1 MGRPAGAEA
10 QGRGRLKRGQGRGG
24 GGQGEPREVIKEA
37 QGGEQG
43 QTSESEN
50 KRFPICIF
58 LENGAGWSTKSMEN
72 VDPTKNTYGKRRGSF
87 QNMGKS
93 SRHKNAKPLCSS
105 IVKSVFPFPLAFG
118 ADV

>member
-50 KRFPICIF
+50 KRFPICVF
-58 LENGAGWSTKSMEN
+58 LENGAGWSNTSREN
-72 VDPTKNTYGKRRGSF
+72 AGPTKNKWNTSRQFSKSRRIVEA
-87 QNMGKS
+87 K
-93 SRHKNAKPLCSS
+93 HAKPLVSS
-105 IVKSVFPFPLAFG
+105 NMKSVFPFPPH
-118 ADV
+118 VRR